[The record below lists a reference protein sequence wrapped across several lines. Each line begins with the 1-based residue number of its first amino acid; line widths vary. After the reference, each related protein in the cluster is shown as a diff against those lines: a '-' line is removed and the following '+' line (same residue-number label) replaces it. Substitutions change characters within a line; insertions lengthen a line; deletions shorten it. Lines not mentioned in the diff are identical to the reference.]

1 MPGYFQRN
9 RAERP
14 YMKKPMPA
22 WGFLLSDACIS
33 MAAHRPLLTA
43 LQVVMSDAGAMRGY
57 LGADFD
63 LRKLPVTSAF
73 YQEPGNWWQVK
84 GDPFIRG
91 TLIQQTRTEIPMDH
105 NM

>member
-1 MPGYFQRN
+1 
-9 RAERP
+9 
-14 YMKKPMPA
+14 
-22 WGFLLSDACIS
+22 
-33 MAAHRPLLTA
+33 
-43 LQVVMSDAGAMRGY
+43 MRGY

-91 TLIQQTRTEIPMDH
+91 TLIQQTRTEIPMDR